1 MGTAAKK
8 ESSKNISTA
17 PMSFNVSQLKG
28 IHKVTKAPERVWV
41 GNLWSIE
48 VPVGFTYTVDPEK
61 AGIGAQ
67 GTYQFQVQNSEDCDF
82 DDPYSSVFNVVVYGN
97 MHIINRNSDDMSD
110 EGMLQSLEALSSH
123 VFGDYQLYK
132 CSRDLLVF
140 YEVSEESEEY
150 TIYNFQV
157 MTRGSAL
164 VFKGQ
169 FNLQTGTISER
180 EKTILHWL
188 DTIDVLT
195 QDERLSFANYSGKSK
210 GKIPTEYGKE
220 MATIDPGIKISIPHG
235 FHAETNQAVIGENR
249 KLVIV
254 PESYSLSAD
263 PMEAPVALSL
273 SCVVNSTNIIP
284 TRADLFDKYFEF
296 FCEHTTA
303 FRKDCDTYMFKNSD
317 KAFTISQLQY
327 VDGDAGDCYV
337 KTVSMLFANDSVYG
351 VHLIINYPA
360 DKYDIELACWD
371 IVHLSNAWLA
381 RIQVDGET
389 VPNYPSRG
397 SSSSV
402 KKSLSTEAKATPA
415 SELYPHYAQLGNTS
429 VPKSNLGGI
438 VIVTNSGGTEF
449 ESIPFSY
456 FIDEFEQDPDGN
468 YDDEL
473 KNVVE
478 RAISK
483 DSCSKEFKELVVTA
497 TTYAALFRVNE
508 DKFNS
513 KEDRECDIR
522 YLRMRRAYQLH
533 VLRSF
538 AWTLAEQA
546 SILQKSM
553 TDMSIDE
560 YQKIIKTIEKR
571 EYLNYQGE
579 SHFPTLCGTADL
591 HVFFVP
597 DKTTKADKEALNDI
611 ANPSSVG
618 SLNGL
623 RKDLLALS
631 EPMEKLFQW
640 LLSTRDY
647 SEPLTGPGSDVLYAW
662 CTLVLSAETPFY
674 IEDGPMTCWYT
685 QKTNPPM
692 PAKAAG
698 KKQGKTT
705 KKSAKG
711 TSTSPQTREEDVKG
725 FPIAEV
731 EDSCKRLLNRKPK
744 KTDSPNRFDLYLYK
758 QEHQTGV
765 ILYYFGKVWPGYSD
779 EREEL
784 LHSADEMVKLFRDD
798 SLESDVESELRQGY
812 IRNVR
817 TLHVLRSFVWTIVE
831 YCEMNKVVLPEFSL
845 EQSVDLAQFIFDRG
859 GANYKVANIKKSRI
873 GAALIKKVEK
883 KYTFFGETQVS
894 LVQSLHTLL
903 PVMKRIYDYLLEKT
917 DGLSDAD
924 LTLKD
929 ILAGWCA
936 FSLAC
941 FTGFNVEAGPEDYIP
956 QKCRE
961 LPVDTDY
968 LRVIDGCYYVD
979 KVNNCVAY
987 TGSGDLIDFPEGIKS
1002 VWIPKEY
1009 SNISGSREYWNHTGT
1024 IVFPTTWES
1033 NIYDDK
1039 CSQFVKRLVFKFNR
1053 DSIYVGGSFKEC
1065 EEIEFTGEVN
1075 TINSGSFNYYS
1086 NLRKVVL
1093 PENLTVI
1100 EDDVF
1105 YNTPLLKEIR
1115 IPSNVKEIGEYAF
1128 CSSSDDTK
1136 VLIVEK
1142 GSVAEETVRNYTANI
1157 DYLRMKVVL
1166 SEAEQKLQAFEQK
1179 IKSLIGLSK
1188 EPIITLVENGIEK
1201 NAIVGKI
1208 ISQAKAV
1215 IGAGITLSSGLN
1227 QYDDNAV
1234 LKTLRFTLGREFD
1247 SAEEIIDAIAEKK
1260 SAEYD
1265 SLFALLEKK
1274 NSDIRIA
1281 RQEAA
1286 KLEEERS
1293 HLGFFHG
1300 KRKKEIAALLEQI
1313 QVRIKQIEDNYE
1325 YEKKQL

>member
-1 MGTAAKK
+1 
-8 ESSKNISTA
+8 
-17 PMSFNVSQLKG
+17 MSFNISQLKG

-61 AGIGAQ
+61 AGSGAQ
-67 GTYQFQVQNSEDCDF
+67 GTYQLHVQSSKDCDF
-82 DDPYSSVFNVVVYGN
+82 DIPYSSVFNVVVYGN
-97 MHIINRNSDDMSD
+97 MYMLNRNSDDMND
-110 EGMLQSLEALSSH
+110 EGMLQSLEDLH
-123 VFGDYQLYK
+123 VFGDFQIYK
-132 CSRDLLVF
+132 CSRDLVVF
-140 YEVSEESEEY
+140 YAVSEESEEY
-150 TIYNFQV
+150 TIYDFQV

-180 EKTILHWL
+180 KKNILHWL

-195 QDERLSFANYSGKSK
+195 QDERLSFTDYSGKSK
-210 GKIPTEYGKE
+210 SKIPTEYGKA
-220 MATIDPGIKISIPHG
+220 MATIDPGIKISIPRG

-273 SCVVNSTNIIP
+273 SYFLNSIP

-296 FCEHTTA
+296 FCEHSTA
-303 FRKDCDTYMFKNSD
+303 FSKDCDTYMYKNSD

-351 VHLIINYPA
+351 VHLIINYPE
-360 DKYDIELACWD
+360 DEYDVELACWD

-389 VPNYPSRG
+389 VPEYPSRG
-397 SSSSV
+397 SSASV
-402 KKSLSTEAKATPA
+402 KKSLPAEAKVTPA

-429 VPKSNLGGI
+429 VPKSNFGGI

-449 ESIPFSY
+449 ESYPFSR
-456 FIDEFEQDPDGN
+456 FTEDTDDEFN
-468 YDDEL
+468 DDF
-473 KNVVE
+473 KAVAE
-478 RAISK
+478 RVLSK

-508 DKFNS
+508 DTFNS
-513 KEDRECDIR
+513 KDDRECDIR
-522 YLRMRRAYQLH
+522 NLRMRRAYQLH

-546 SILQKSM
+546 SIQQKSM
-553 TDMSIDE
+553 TDLSVDE
-560 YQKIIKTIEKR
+560 YQKILTAIEKR
-571 EYLNYQGE
+571 KYLNYQGE

-597 DKTTKADKEALNDI
+597 DKTTKADEKALNDI
-611 ANPSSVG
+611 GSVG
-618 SLNGL
+618 SLDGL

-640 LLSTRDY
+640 LLSTRNY
-647 SEPLTGPGSDVLYAW
+647 SEPLTGAGSDVLYAW

-685 QKTNPPM
+685 RITNPPM
-692 PAKAAG
+692 PTKETG
-698 KKQGKTT
+698 KKQGKAT
-705 KKSAKG
+705 KKSAKDV
-711 TSTSPQTREEDVKG
+711 STSPQAREEDDHG
-725 FPIAEV
+725 FPIANCE
-731 EDSCKRLLNRKPK
+731 KLLNRKPK
-744 KTDSPNRFDLYLYK
+744 KTTGPNHFDLELLYNRNVK
-758 QEHQTGV
+758 SSSTGV
-765 ILYYFGKVWPGYSD
+765 ILYYYDKIWPGFAVK
-779 EREEL
+779 REEL

-817 TLHVLRSFVWTIVE
+817 TLRVLRSFVWTSVE
-831 YCEMNKVVLPEFSL
+831 YCETNEVDLADFNLK
-845 EQSVDLAQFIFDRG
+845 QSVDLAQFIFDRG
-859 GANYKVANIKKSRI
+859 GTNYEVAGKKNKRI
-873 GAALIKKVEK
+873 GAGLLKKSEK
-883 KYTFFGETQVS
+883 DFYFYGEDYVS
-894 LVQSLHTLL
+894 MVQSLLALL
-903 PVMKRIYDYLLEKT
+903 PVMKRIHCYLLEKT

-924 LTLKD
+924 ITLKD

-941 FTGFNVEAGPEDYIP
+941 FTNILVKTGPKDYIP

-968 LRVIDGCYYVD
+968 LRVIEGCYYVD
-979 KVNNCVAY
+979 QDNNCVAY
-987 TGSGDLIDFPEGIKS
+987 TGSGNLIEFPEGIKK
-1002 VWIPKEY
+1002 VCIPEEFSK
-1009 SNISGSREYWNHTGT
+1009 ISGSREYWNHTGT
-1024 IVFPTTWES
+1024 IVFPTTCVPDRFV
-1033 NIYDDK
+1033 NHDCGKY
-1039 CSQFVKRLVFKFNR
+1039 VKRLIFKGDTDIISSWSSSNK
-1053 DSIYVGGSFKEC
+1053 DEL
-1065 EEIEFTGEVN
+1065 EEIEFLGKGN
-1075 TINSGSFNYYS
+1075 TIDSMAFWSFPK
-1086 NLRKVVL
+1086 LRKVVL

-1100 EDDVF
+1100 EDGAFHD
-1105 YNTPLLKEIR
+1105 TPLLKELR
-1115 IPSNVKEIGEYAF
+1115 IPPNVKEIGEDSFYQY
-1128 CSSSDDTK
+1128 SNNTT

-1142 GSVAEETVRNYTANI
+1142 GTVAEKTVRNYIANK

-1166 SEAEQKLQAFEQK
+1166 SEAEQKLQAFEHQIRSLVALSK
-1179 IKSLIGLSK
+1179 QPLIPRIENGDDKNVIVGQIVSRANALIGD
-1188 EPIITLVENGIEK
+1188 
-1201 NAIVGKI
+1201 
-1208 ISQAKAV
+1208 
-1215 IGAGITLSSGLN
+1215 GALLSSGLA
-1227 QYDDNAV
+1227 QYDGNAELET
-1234 LKTLRFTLGREFD
+1234 LKLTLGQSFA
-1247 SAEEIIDAIAEKK
+1247 SAGEIIDAITAKK
-1260 SAEYD
+1260 STEYD
-1265 SLFALLEKK
+1265 RIFALLEKK

-1293 HLGFFHG
+1293 HLGIFQG

-1313 QVRIKQIEDNYE
+1313 QARIKQIEDDYE
-1325 YEKKQL
+1325 YAKKHI

>member
-1 MGTAAKK
+1 MGTAAKN

-28 IHKVTKAPERVWV
+28 IHKVTKAPERVWI

-61 AGIGAQ
+61 AGSGAQ
-67 GTYQFQVQNSEDCDF
+67 GTYQLHIQSSKDCDF
-82 DDPYSSVFNVVVYGN
+82 DAPYSSVFNVVVYGM
-97 MHIINRNSDDMSD
+97 MHIINRNSDDMGD
-110 EGMLQSLEALSSH
+110 EGMLQTLDDLSSH

-132 CSRDLLVF
+132 CSRDLVVY
-140 YEVSEESEEY
+140 YEAFEESEEY
-150 TIYNFQV
+150 TAYNFQV

-164 VFKGQ
+164 VFNGQ

-180 EKTILHWL
+180 KKNILQWL

-195 QDERLSFANYSGKSK
+195 QDERLSFTNYSGKSK
-210 GKIPTEYGKE
+210 GKIPTEYGKA

-254 PESYSLSAD
+254 PKSYSLSAD

-273 SCVVNSTNIIP
+273 SHVVNGIP
-284 TRADLFDKYFEF
+284 TRADSFDKYFEF
-296 FCEHTTA
+296 FCEHSTA
-303 FRKDCDTYMFKNSD
+303 FSKECDTYMYKNSD
-317 KAFTISQLQY
+317 KAFTISQITY
-327 VDGDAGDCYV
+327 GDGDVGRCYS

-351 VHLIINYPA
+351 VHLIINYPE
-360 DKYDIELACWD
+360 DEYDVELACWD
-371 IVHLSNAWLA
+371 IIHLSNAWLA

-389 VPNYPSRG
+389 VPEYPSRG
-397 SSSSV
+397 SSASV
-402 KKSLSTEAKATPA
+402 KKSLPAEAKATPA
-415 SELYPHYAQLGNTS
+415 RDLYPHYDQLGNTA
-429 VPKSNLGGI
+429 VPNTRSGGL
-438 VIVTNSGGTEF
+438 VIVTNAGGTEF
-449 ESIPFSY
+449 ESYPFSY
-456 FIDEFEQDPDGN
+456 FCEDSDDDFDGAF
-468 YDDEL
+468 
-473 KNVVE
+473 KAVAE
-478 RAISK
+478 RVISK
-483 DSCSKEFKELVVTA
+483 DSCSKEFKQLVVTA
-497 TTYAALFRVNE
+497 TTYAALFRVSE
-508 DKFNS
+508 GKFNP

-522 YLRMRRAYQLH
+522 NLRMRRAYQLH

-546 SILQKSM
+546 SLQQKSLS
-553 TDMSIDE
+553 DLEVDE
-560 YQKIIKTIEKR
+560 YQMIFSAIEKKKF
-571 EYLNYQGE
+571 LNYQGD

-597 DKTTKADKEALNDI
+597 DKTTKADKEALNDTGSI
-611 ANPSSVG
+611 G
-618 SLNGL
+618 SLEGL
-623 RKDLLALS
+623 RKDLLALA

-647 SEPLTGPGSDVLYAW
+647 SEPLTGTGADALYAW

-674 IEDGPMTCWYT
+674 IEDGPMTCWYAQIT
-685 QKTNPPM
+685 DPPV
-692 PAKAAG
+692 PAKAAE

-711 TSTSPQTREEDVKG
+711 TSTSPQTRGEDVKG

-758 QEHQTGV
+758 QEHQTGF

-873 GAALIKKVEK
+873 GAALLKKVEK
-883 KYTFFGETQVS
+883 KFTFFGETQVS

-979 KVNNCVAY
+979 QNNCCVAY

-1002 VWIPKEY
+1002 VRIPKEY

-1024 IVFPTTWES
+1024 IVFPTTWDS
-1033 NIYDDK
+1033 NIYNDT
-1039 CSQFVKRLVFKFNR
+1039 CSQFVKRLVIKCNT

-1065 EEIEFTGEVN
+1065 EEIEFTGKVN
-1075 TINSGSFNYYS
+1075 TISSRSFNYYS
-1086 NLRKVVL
+1086 NLRKVIL

-1100 EDDVF
+1100 EEEAFFDA
-1105 YNTPLLKEIR
+1105 PMKEIR
-1115 IPSNVKEIGEYAF
+1115 IPSNVKEIGMDAF
-1128 CSSSDDTK
+1128 GHMDENFT

-1142 GSVAEETVRNYTANI
+1142 GSVAEETVRNYIANK
-1157 DYLRMKVVL
+1157 DNFDLADKNSVRMKVVL
-1166 SEAEQKLQAFEQK
+1166 SESEQKLQAFEQQIRSLVALSK
-1179 IKSLIGLSK
+1179 QPLIPRIENGDDKKVIVGQIVSRANALIGD
-1188 EPIITLVENGIEK
+1188 
-1201 NAIVGKI
+1201 
-1208 ISQAKAV
+1208 
-1215 IGAGITLSSGLN
+1215 GALLSSGLA
-1227 QYDDNAV
+1227 QYDGNAELET
-1234 LKTLRFTLGREFD
+1234 LKLTLGQNFA
-1247 SAEEIIDAIAEKK
+1247 SAGEIIDAINAKK

-1265 SLFALLEKK
+1265 RLSALLEKK
-1274 NSDIRIA
+1274 NTDIGIA
-1281 RQEAA
+1281 QQEIA

-1293 HLGFFHG
+1293 HLGIFQG
-1300 KRKKEIAALLEQI
+1300 KRKKEIATLLEQLKA
-1313 QVRIKQIEDNYE
+1313 RIKHIEDDYE
-1325 YEKKQL
+1325 YAKKHI